1 MAAMI
6 TVRAY
11 RFNPAQDSE
20 GYFREYAVESTEAL
34 SVMALLAK
42 VRDLDPGFACRTSN
56 CFKGRCGSCLVRL
69 NGKDVFGCTVLVQPG
84 EIVTVEPHSKFK
96 VIRDV
101 VVDFSQPKQEA

>member
-1 MAAMI
+1 MSCTI
-6 TVRAY
+6 TVRAF
-11 RFNPAQDSE
+11 RFNPAQDKD
-20 GYFREYAVESTEAL
+20 GFFQDYTVESAEAL

-42 VRDLDPGFACRTSN
+42 VREIDPGFACRTST

-101 VVDFSQPKQEA
+101 VVDFSQPC